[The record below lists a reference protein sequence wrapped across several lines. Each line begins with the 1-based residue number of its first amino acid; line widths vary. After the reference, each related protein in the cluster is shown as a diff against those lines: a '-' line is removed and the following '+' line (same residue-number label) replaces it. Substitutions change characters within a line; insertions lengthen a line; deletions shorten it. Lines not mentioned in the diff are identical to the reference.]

1 MSYWPFKTLNYSF
14 ISQMFDD
21 YHEGLFILDREARFV
36 YYNKHMCQMDGYTQ
50 EEVLGRYFT
59 EIYNLNEQT
68 SVSLTCLAT
77 QKPVK
82 KYLYYR
88 ARNGMVINAYCNTY
102 PIFENGD
109 LAGAL
114 CFTLDFNLA
123 SIYLEELTRTYL
135 TESNGQALPVSSQPE
150 APNTFGHLVGQSESF
165 VKAVEK
171 AREAARHNMAIMLV
185 GETGTGKEL
194 FAQAIHNHKPG
205 RGRRFIA
212 VNCPAIPENLL
223 ESILFGTTKGSFTG
237 AIDKAGIFEAANG
250 GTVFLDEI
258 NSMSLDL
265 QSKLLRVLQEKR
277 VSRVGSTKEVQVDCQ
292 VISATGHNPYAEI
305 AAQRLRQ
312 DLFYRLGA
320 ILIYIPPLRNR
331 EGDIGILA
339 EHFVKKHQNILK
351 SRTKGL
357 TPEALDWLG
366 RKLWLGNVRELEHAV
381 ASAMVF
387 AKNETYLKPE
397 NFNTMDSFLESQPV
411 QVKERPGPIHGEE
424 APASSLPQKSA
435 EDAEQ
440 WGALLKNRPTKTELE
455 EQEKEMIL
463 KALEKTDGH
472 KAAAAVILGLSPQL
486 LNSKLKKYSIKY
498 ETPDRGEEKQLI
510 IKTLEK
516 TKGHKSAAAAL
527 LGMSRQLLYSKMKK
541 YGL

>member
-1 MSYWPFKTLNYSF
+1 MSYWPFKTLEYNF

-59 EIYNLNEQT
+59 DIYNLNEQT

-82 KYLYYR
+82 KCLYYR
-88 ARNGMVINAYCNTY
+88 ARNGMVINACCNTY
-102 PIFENGD
+102 PIFEDGQ

-123 SIYLEELTRTYL
+123 SIYLEELTCTYL
-135 TESNGQALPVSSQPE
+135 TESNGQALPIASQSE
-150 APNTFGHLVGQSESF
+150 APHSFGHLVGQSESF

-223 ESILFGTTKGSFTG
+223 ESLLFGTTKGSFTG

-292 VISATGHNPYAEI
+292 VISATSHNPYAEI
-305 AAQRLRQ
+305 TAQRLRR

-320 ILIYIPPLRNR
+320 ILVYIPPLRDR
-331 EGDIGILA
+331 EGDIRILA
-339 EHFVKKHQNILK
+339 EHFVKKHQHILK

-357 TPEALDWLG
+357 SPEALEWLE
-366 RKLWLGNVRELEHAV
+366 RKVWLGNVRELEHAV

-387 AKNETYLKPE
+387 AKNETYLKTE
-397 NFNTMDSFLESQPV
+397 NFNTLDSFLE
-411 QVKERPGPIHGEE
+411 PGPAAKEKPRPDHREE
-424 APASSLPQKSA
+424 APASSAPQAPA
-435 EDAEQ
+435 EEQEQ
-440 WGALLKNRPTKTELE
+440 WEALLKNRPTKAELE
-455 EQEKEMIL
+455 QQEKEMIM

-472 KAAAAVILGLSPQL
+472 KAAAAVILGFSPQL
-486 LNSKLKKYSIKY
+486 LNSKMKKYSLKY
-498 ETPDRGEEKQLI
+498 EIPDAAEEKDLI
-510 IKTLEK
+510 RQTLEK

-541 YGL
+541 YGF